1 MDVEQ
6 RWPRGL
12 LRDLD
17 NLSLEPHEPP
27 STTRISSSQPRGYR
41 QKKPHGSQAEHAHR
55 RPRKPSSHRQDPNT
69 STDKPRAKTATR
81 YWPPKNPSSSASTAH
96 ATNSRALPQTAISS
110 KSIACLTKRTRIY
123 SATTSLAL
131 GLMWRRA
138 RFRRIRGLGGLSLGI
153 RRRRTRLLERAL
165 GSMLWLGISF

>member
-1 MDVEQ
+1 MSNSD
-6 RWPRGL
+6 GL
-12 LRDLD
+12 EA
-17 NLSLEPHEPP
+17 SCE
-27 STTRISSSQPRGYR
+27 
-41 QKKPHGSQAEHAHR
+41 
-55 RPRKPSSHRQDPNT
+55 T
-69 STDKPRAKTATR
+69 STICRWNRTSLHPQQEYHLRSHEATDKRNHTAVKQSMHTEDPGNPAPIDKIPTLQPTNLAAKTATR
-81 YWPPKNPSSSASTAH
+81 YWPPKNPSSSASTAQ

-138 RFRRIRGLGGLSLGI
+138 RFRRSRGLGGLSLGI